1 MRSEKLRLLIGGSS
15 SKFFHL
21 NEFVKALEKNKVDC
35 KLVQDVEYYDG
46 FPSRKIKN
54 WFQTTTKFK

>member
-35 KLVQDVEYYDG
+35 KLVQDVEYCYKG
-46 FPSRKIKN
+46 QEFGKKPKR
-54 WFQTTTKFK
+54 